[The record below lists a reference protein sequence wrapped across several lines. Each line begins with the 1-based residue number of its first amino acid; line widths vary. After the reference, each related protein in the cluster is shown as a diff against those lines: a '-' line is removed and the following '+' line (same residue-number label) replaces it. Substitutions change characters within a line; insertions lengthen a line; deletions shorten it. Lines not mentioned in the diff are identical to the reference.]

1 MKLLL
6 YFLLILVCG
15 SCSTSKNEKEKW
27 QKQRMNVVDVQDVV
41 RKIEM
46 EEVLVGSLAQ
56 PYIYGKYLF
65 VADYRSS
72 EKLIHIFDKHS
83 FRYLLSLVVM
93 RLSFLA
99 VVKRFLRDTWWIG

>member
-56 PYIYGKYLF
+56 PYIWQIF
-65 VADYRSS
+65 VCG
-72 EKLIHIFDKHS
+72 
-83 FRYLLSLVVM
+83 
-93 RLSFLA
+93 RLSFFRETYTYL
-99 VVKRFLRDTWWIG
+99 